1 MTDFLFAMPSFFS
14 GVGRVLDI
22 GGRFDCYNSSPNGEL
37 ADRRAAIADRLAVTN
52 DARRASTNVELLNRT
67 QALDS
72 LLTAKEL
79 VQEKSVTP
87 A

>member
-22 GGRFDCYNSSPNGEL
+22 GGRYDCYNSSPDGEI
-37 ADRRAAIADRLAVTN
+37 ADRRAAIADRLAVIS
-52 DARRASTNVELLNRT
+52 DARRASTNIELLNRT
-67 QALDS
+67 QELDA

-79 VQEKSVTP
+79 EQEKSV
-87 A
+87 ASA